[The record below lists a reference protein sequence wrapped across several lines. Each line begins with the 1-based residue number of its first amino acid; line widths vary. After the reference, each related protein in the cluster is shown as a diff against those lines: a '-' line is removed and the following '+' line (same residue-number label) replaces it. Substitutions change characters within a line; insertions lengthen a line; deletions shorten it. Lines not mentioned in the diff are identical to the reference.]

1 MNSLRVLVID
11 DEPAVRQIIATH
23 VKQAGYSVDQAG
35 GAAEAAAKLVRGDI
49 DIALC
54 DVQMPD
60 GNGIDLVK
68 SFRDSGI
75 DTNFIM
81 VTAFASMETAIDAL
95 RAGAADFITKPLRTE
110 ELLHRLSQVAS
121 LRSLHKE
128 NSVLRRVVQETA
140 PKLFQFGSAA
150 MLEVDRL
157 VRRVAPTTSTVLI
170 TGESGT
176 GKGVIARALH
186 AQSGRTSGSFVSVN
200 CSAIPESLLES
211 EFFGHTKGAFTGA
224 DRVRKGLFVEA
235 DGGTLFLDEIG
246 ELPLHTQTK
255 LLHVIEEKE
264 VRALGS
270 EQSRRVDVRIIAATN
285 RDLQSMVAAGKFRE
299 DLYFRLDMF
308 HIVVPPLRDRQDDI
322 KGLLQHVLKGMAAG
336 HGAGRLPRIDPA
348 AEEVL
353 LAYTWPGNVREI
365 ENVLNR
371 AHLMADGDRITLADI
386 PPQITRTSNT
396 SPATAPATTLAAKP
410 VSETVGNDP
419 APGGDLREQLRR
431 YELQVISLAI
441 KTAGGDRRVAANRLG
456 IGLSSLYRKL
466 EEFSAATESAD
477 LTQTGLLPKQ

>member
-23 VKQAGYSVDQAG
+23 VKQAGYNVDQAG

-68 SFRDSGI
+68 SFRESGI

-128 NSVLRRVVQETA
+128 NTVLRRVVHETA
-140 PKLFQFGSAA
+140 PKLFHFDSAA

-186 AQSGRTSGSFVSVN
+186 TQSGRTSGSFVSVN
-200 CSAIPESLLES
+200 CGAIPESLLES

-308 HIVVPPLRDRQDDI
+308 HIVVPPLRDRQEDI
-322 KGLLQHVLKGMAAG
+322 RGLFRHVLTGMAAG
-336 HGAGRLPRIDPA
+336 HGVDRLPQIDPA

-353 LAYTWPGNVREI
+353 LAYNWPGNVREI

-386 PPQITRTSNT
+386 PPQITRTINT
-396 SPATAPATTLAAKP
+396 APAMAPATTLAAKP